1 MRRKL
6 ELALNLGPGTG
17 SKLELDAQT
26 TDPGQVTFV
35 VEDLSASSGSAS
47 ESGVG
52 ASARVGAS
60 AGACFAGTAKA
71 VVRVTINGR
80 AVVARNGV

>member
-52 ASARVGAS
+52 VS
-60 AGACFAGTAKA
+60 AGGCFEGTATA

-80 AVVARNGV
+80 TVVARNGV

>member
-6 ELALNLGPGTG
+6 ELSLKLGPSTG

-47 ESGVG
+47 GPGVDT
-52 ASARVGAS
+52 SADGRFG
-60 AGACFAGTAKA
+60 GTATA
-71 VVRVTINGR
+71 SVRFTMSSR
-80 AVVARNGV
+80 AAARNGV